1 MADFIMTPNR
11 RTIIAGGT
19 AAVGLAAL
27 PAVATTMKQVPRS
40 KFRGVLDT
48 IADKVLSF
56 SPETATSLGVDV
68 GPRAGLRARLSDQ
81 SPAGN
86 AAFASATDAMMA
98 QVHTVDRKTLSPA
111 DQLRWDTVHYALDRA
126 KEAKPFFYAS
136 AAQGFFGGTS
146 PYVVSQQNG
155 QLTSTPEFLDSQ
167 HPINSASDAEAYLS
181 RVAAFARALDDET
194 AQIKDNADRG
204 VMPPDFIAAN
214 VIGQIKGFRA
224 TPPAEQK
231 LVTSIASRTAAKN
244 IPGDWRAR
252 AQKMV
257 ESLVYPAVDRQL
269 AGFTEATRKAPH
281 DAGVQRLPGGDD
293 YYRWALRLGT
303 TTETSAAEIHAL
315 GLAQN
320 AELKARIDALL
331 KKQGMTK
338 GSVGERVQALNKDP
352 RQLYADN
359 DAGRAQ
365 LIAFLNDKIAAVR
378 PLMPKLS
385 HLGLKADVT
394 VKRVP
399 ADIQDGAALGYM
411 NFASLDGKRPA
422 IYYVNLKS
430 TTLWPKYQLATLTA
444 HEGIPGHTW
453 QGAYLAEHHSE
464 IPLISSL
471 IGFNAFVEGWALYA
485 EQLVDEAGLYANDP
499 FSEIGYLQAQQF
511 RACRLVADTGL
522 HSMRWTREQTVKFLM
537 EETGKGQGAMT
548 SETDRYCASPGQAC
562 GYKMG
567 HNEILRLR
575 VQAMATLGPRFD
587 LAGYNDALVKTGG
600 VPLALLPTAVDAY
613 VKLKSRSAGPKA

>member
-1 MADFIMTPNR
+1 LADFDFNTDR
-11 RTIIAGGT
+11 RTVITGGAAAFGMAGLP
-19 AAVGLAAL
+19 AAASALAA
-27 PAVATTMKQVPRS
+27 PGADR
-40 KFRGVLDT
+40 FRKVLDG
-48 IADKVLSF
+48 IADQVLNF

-68 GPRAGLRARLSDQ
+68 GPRAGLRAKLSDA

-86 AAFASATDAMMA
+86 AAFSRATVGMQAEIKSI
-98 QVHTVDRKTLSPA
+98 DRAGLPPA
-111 DQLRWDTVHYALDRA
+111 DQLRWDTVHYTLDRA
-126 KEAKPFFYAS
+126 QEAKPFFYAN
-136 AAQGFFGGTS
+136 AGQGFFGGTS

-155 QLTSTPEFLDSQ
+155 ALSSTPEFLDSQ

-181 RVAAFARALDDET
+181 RVAAFAKALDVET
-194 AQIKDNADRG
+194 AQIKDDAARG
-204 VMPPDFIAAN
+204 VMPPDFIATN

-224 TPPAEQK
+224 TSAANQK
-231 LVTSIASRTAAKN
+231 LVTSIATRTTAKN
-244 IPGDWRAR
+244 IPGNWGVR

-257 ESLVYPAVDRQL
+257 ESLVFPAVDRQL
-269 AGFTEATRKAPH
+269 AAFTEATRNAPH
-281 DAGVQRLPGGDD
+281 FAGVQRLPMGDD

-303 TTETSAAEIHAL
+303 TTETSAAEIHRL

-320 AELKARIDALL
+320 AELKARMDVLL
-331 KKQGMTK
+331 RKQGLTQ
-338 GSVGERVQALNKDP
+338 GTVGERGQALNKDP
-352 RQLYADN
+352 KQLYSDD

-365 LIAFLNDKIAAVR
+365 LIAFLNEKVAAVR
-378 PLMPKLS
+378 PLMPRLS
-385 HLGLKADVT
+385 HLGLKADVM

-430 TTLWPKYQLATLTA
+430 TSLWPRYQLATLTA

-453 QGAYLAEHHSE
+453 QGAYLAEHHAE

-485 EQLVDEAGLYANDP
+485 EQLVDEAGLYADDP

-522 HSMRWTREQTVKFLM
+522 HSMRWTREQTVKFLVD
-537 EETGKGQGAMT
+537 ETGKGEGAMT

-567 HNEILRLR
+567 HNEIVRLR
-575 VQAMATLGPRFD
+575 GVAQRELGSKFD
-587 LAGYNDALVKTGG
+587 LASFNDTLVKTGG
-600 VPLALLPTAVDAY
+600 VPLALLPTAVQAY
-613 VKLKSRSAGPKA
+613 VKSVKSAGPKA

>member
-1 MADFIMTPNR
+1 LADFDFNADR
-11 RTIIAGGT
+11 RTVITGG
-19 AAVGLAAL
+19 AAAL
-27 PAVATTMKQVPRS
+27 GVATIPAAALALTAPAPD
-40 KFRGVLDT
+40 KFRQVLDS
-48 IADKVLSF
+48 IADQVLGF

-68 GPRAGLRARLSDQ
+68 GPRAGLRARLSDG

-86 AAFASATDAMMA
+86 AAFARATLGMQA
-98 QVHTVDRKTLSPA
+98 QIKSIDRASLSPA
-111 DQLRWDTVHYALDRA
+111 DQLRRDTVAYTLDRA
-126 KEAKPFFYAS
+126 QEAKPFFYAN
-136 AAQGFFGGTS
+136 AAQGLFGGTS

-155 QLTSTPEFLDSQ
+155 ALSGTPEFLDSQ

-181 RVAAFARALDDET
+181 RVAAFAKALDVET
-194 AQIKDNADRG
+194 AQIRDDAARG
-204 VMPPDFIAAN
+204 VMPPDFIATN

-224 TPPAEQK
+224 TSPASQK
-231 LVTSIASRTAAKN
+231 LVTSIATRTAAKN
-244 IPGDWRAR
+244 IPGNWGPR

-269 AGFTEATRKAPH
+269 AAFTEATRNAPH
-281 DAGVQRLPGGDD
+281 TAGVQRLPMGDD
-293 YYRWALRLGT
+293 YYKWALRLGT
-303 TTETSAAEIHAL
+303 TTETSAAEIHKL

-320 AELKARIDALL
+320 TELKARMDVLL
-331 KKQGMTK
+331 RKQGMTQ
-338 GSVGERVQALNKDP
+338 GTVGERGQALNKDP
-352 RQLYADN
+352 KQLYADD

-365 LIAFLNDKIAAVR
+365 LIAFLNEKVAAVR
-378 PLMPKLS
+378 PLMPRLS
-385 HLGLKADVT
+385 HLGLKADVM

-430 TTLWPKYQLATLTA
+430 TSLWPKYQLATLTA

-453 QGAYLAEHHSE
+453 QGAYLAEHHAE

-485 EQLVDEAGLYANDP
+485 EQIVDEAGLYADDP

-522 HSMRWTREQTVKFLM
+522 HSMRWTREQTVKFLVD
-537 EETGKGQGAMT
+537 ETGKGEGAMT
-548 SETDRYCASPGQAC
+548 SEVDRYCASPGQAC

-567 HNEILRLR
+567 HNEIIRLR
-575 VQAMATLGPRFD
+575 GVAQQELGSKFD
-587 LAGYNDALVKTGG
+587 LAGFNDTLVKTGG
-600 VPLALLPTAVDAY
+600 MPLSLLPTAVDAY
-613 VKLKSRSAGPKA
+613 VKSAKSAGPKA

>member
-1 MADFIMTPNR
+1 MSDYEVKTNR
-11 RTIIAGGT
+11 RNVIAG
-19 AAVGLAAL
+19 AAVAAGLAGM
-27 PAVATTMKQVPRS
+27 PAAVRAVMPVKPTAFRAT
-40 KFRGVLDT
+40 LDD
-48 IADKVLSF
+48 IADQVLRF

-68 GPRAGLRARLSDQ
+68 GSRSGLRAKLSDN
-81 SPAGN
+81 SPGGN
-86 AAFASATDAMMA
+86 AAFSSAAVAMQRQLGA
-98 QVHTVDRKTLSPA
+98 IDRNTLSPA
-111 DQLRWDTVHYALDRA
+111 DQLRWDTVSYALDRA
-126 KEAKPFFYAS
+126 QEAKPFFYAN

-146 PYVVSQQNG
+146 PYAVTQQSG
-155 QLTSTPEFLDSQ
+155 ALSSIPEFLDSQ
-167 HPINSASDAEAYLS
+167 HPMNTASDAEAYLS
-181 RVAAFARALDDET
+181 RVAALATALDVET
-194 AQIKDNADRG
+194 AQIKSDAARG
-204 VMPPDFIAAN
+204 VMPPDFIASN

-224 TPPAEQK
+224 TSAAQQK
-231 LVTSIASRTAAKN
+231 LVTSIASHTAAKK
-244 IPGDWRAR
+244 IPGDWAAR

-269 AGFTEATRKAPH
+269 AGFTEATRNAPH
-281 DAGVQRLPGGDD
+281 TAGVQRLPMGDD
-293 YYRWALRLGT
+293 YYKWALRLGT
-303 TTETSAAEIHAL
+303 TTETSPAEIHKI

-320 AELKARIDALL
+320 AELKARMDVLFR
-331 KKQGMTK
+331 KQGLTK
-338 GSVGERVQALNKDP
+338 GTVGERGQALNKNPD
-352 RQLYADN
+352 QLFSDD

-365 LIAFLNDKIAAVR
+365 LIAYLNGKIAAIR
-378 PLMPKLS
+378 PLMSRLS

-411 NFASLDGKRPA
+411 NFASLDGSRPA

-453 QGAYLAEHHSE
+453 QGAYLAEHHAE
-464 IPLISSL
+464 IPLITSL
-471 IGFNAFVEGWALYA
+471 IGFNAFVEGWALYS
-485 EQLVDEAGLYANDP
+485 EQLVQEAGLYADDP

-522 HSMRWTREQTVKFLM
+522 HSMGWTREQTVKFLVD
-537 EETGKGQGAMT
+537 ESGRGEGAMT

-562 GYKMG
+562 GYKTG

-575 VQAMATLGPRFD
+575 GVAQGALGSKFD
-587 LAGYNDALVKTGG
+587 LAEFNDTLVRTGG

-613 VKLKSRSAGPKA
+613 VKSARSAGPKA